1 MATSERRKSTKCK
14 IPEMDADCDIASID
28 IIERHL
34 HKDLLGILLKDMSTG
49 RNILWACDDYS
60 GYGCKYKSGCQIT
73 HDLIARHKN
82 KNLIQPRIL
91 KEKCYQKERTRT
103 HAEVFTPSWICN
115 EMNNYCDEEWF
126 GRSNVFNNVNDD
138 HTWMATNEPIFPS
151 GSNQWHKYV
160 LSKRLEITCGEAP
173 YLVSPYDTTNG
184 KIIPIEQR
192 IGQLDRKL
200 RVINENMNSERYW
213 FDWVIKAYQSTYG
226 YEYQGDNLLLARENL
241 LYTFI
246 DNYKFKFGVEPTI
259 QKQKK
264 IAQIIAWNIW
274 QMDGL
279 SDCTPTGT
287 IDNPNRNLFDTTESQ
302 TTLSMPCRIMDW
314 ENNQPIYFKDIKKG
328 SKMKFFATAFNP
340 PYQIS
345 KDKTETQTQTNS
357 SWIYQYFQFAADDIA
372 ECSCVIY
379 PFGGW
384 FDAPDRL
391 NGLGNRILN
400 DKRTIMVKAYEGT
413 TDRRAWYRTD
423 KQPNPVFGSGVNL
436 SAGVSIVLRNNKEH
450 DGFKYSNRIYSDKE
464 VFVPFE
470 RTVDITPNPVFIEI
484 NNKLIGNKLNDRIK
498 KGIFGIESDFVE
510 KNPTKVSFNKQDWK
524 APIQLLTNDKS
535 GSSGR
540 ARLYWTDKAHLEKG
554 QEYTGLYK
562 IVMASAYPKKTIVSG
577 EVSVSNVK
585 KRIMELIE
593 ELPPHSAF
601 GRSRLALF
609 MSKSKAEC
617 ENFKKY
623 LQTNFFAG
631 LVLQEPNRSSSFG
644 YVIPDQDF
652 SDKSDIDWSKSIV
665 DIDKQLYKKY
675 KLDKSEIA
683 FIESGSQEVA

>member
-1 MATSERRKSTKCK
+1 
-14 IPEMDADCDIASID
+14 
-28 IIERHL
+28 
-34 HKDLLGILLKDMSTG
+34 
-49 RNILWACDDYS
+49 
-60 GYGCKYKSGCQIT
+60 
-73 HDLIARHKN
+73 
-82 KNLIQPRIL
+82 
-91 KEKCYQKERTRT
+91 
-103 HAEVFTPSWICN
+103 
-115 EMNNYCDEEWF
+115 
-126 GRSNVFNNVNDD
+126 
-138 HTWMATNEPIFPS
+138 
-151 GSNQWHKYV
+151 
-160 LSKRLEITCGEAP
+160 
-173 YLVSPYDTTNG
+173 
-184 KIIPIEQR
+184 
-192 IGQLDRKL
+192 
-200 RVINENMNSERYW
+200 
-213 FDWVIKAYQSTYG
+213 
-226 YEYQGDNLLLARENL
+226 
-241 LYTFI
+241 
-246 DNYKFKFGVEPTI
+246 
-259 QKQKK
+259 
-264 IAQIIAWNIW
+264 
-274 QMDGL
+274 
-279 SDCTPTGT
+279 
-287 IDNPNRNLFDTTESQ
+287 
-302 TTLSMPCRIMDW
+302 
-314 ENNQPIYFKDIKKG
+314 
-328 SKMKFFATAFNP
+328 MKFFAATGNP

-372 ECSCVIY
+372 ECSCLIY

-384 FDAPDRL
+384 FDAPSRL
-391 NGLGNRILN
+391 NGLGNKILT

-413 TDRRAWYRTD
+413 TDKRAWYRQD
-423 KQPNPVFGSGVNL
+423 KQPHPVFGAAVNL

-450 DGFKYSNRIYSDKE
+450 ENFRYSNRIYSDKE
-464 VFVPFE
+464 VLVPFD
-470 RTVDITPNPVFIEI
+470 RTEDITPNPMFTAI
-484 NNKLIGNKLNDRIK
+484 NNKLTGNKLNDRIK

-524 APIQLLTNDKS
+524 DPIQLLTNDKS

-540 ARLYWTDKAHLEKG
+540 ARLYWTDKANLEKG

-577 EVSVSNVK
+577 ELSVSNVK

-652 SDKSDIDWSKSIV
+652 SNRSDIDWSKPIA